1 MDDQVEDISKEQI
14 DAGRGVVKDQNP
26 DSNKNTTANQKDESD
41 RPDDRA
47 RKAGY

>member
-1 MDDQVEDISKEQI
+1 MDDQTEDNSKEQI

-26 DSNKNTTANQKDESD
+26 DSSKNTTVNQADESE